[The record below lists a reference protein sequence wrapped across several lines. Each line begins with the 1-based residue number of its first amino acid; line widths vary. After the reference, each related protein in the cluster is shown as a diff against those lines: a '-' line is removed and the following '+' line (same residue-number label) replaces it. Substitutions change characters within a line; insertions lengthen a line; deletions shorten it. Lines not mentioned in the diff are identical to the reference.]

1 MEVEC
6 LASVYTWVSVYE
18 FAEPEL
24 QVIHPI

>member
-1 MEVEC
+1 MEVER
-6 LASVYTWVSVYE
+6 LASVNTSVSVYE